1 MSDMW
6 KNWEGQVADHKY
18 QLLRFLGSTD
28 HSVVFLA
35 EFHDPDPR
43 QAAIKFVSA
52 DFAGR
57 EQQLE
62 TWKAAAQLTHP
73 NLLRIYGS
81 GSCKID
87 DMDLLYVAT
96 EYAEEN
102 LAQVLPHRALT
113 AEETT
118 EMLNAVVNALW
129 FLHGRGLVHGH
140 IKPSNVLASS
150 DHLKLSSDTI
160 VPAGEVREMR
170 RQRSAYDPPELPT
183 SPYTAAVDIWSLGIT
198 LVEACTQQ
206 PAVLPFNE
214 RAEPIVPST
223 MPEKFL
229 EIARETLRRDP
240 NARWSTAKIA
250 EQLNLT
256 PLVVKA
262 AAAAAG
268 ASAPAPAPV
277 ASGSTAVSTAP
288 LPPPARPSPAI
299 SPLDVPL
306 SKEPAVPLNKLP
318 RPAAKHHEP
327 ALPPLRTDSP
337 KQQTVEL
344 PNYVLPLFASA
355 LGVIALIVLFFI
367 LHPRTR
373 PEVNASASISNP
385 PANTVTSANTAN
397 TASGSTPA
405 AKPPVRQA
413 TPANVPPQKPSAS
426 TASAQPAA
434 SAATNVASN
443 VNTANPPLAHT
454 GAATKELSSDADQGE
469 ALDQVTPQ
477 VSPKALAT
485 IHGTVRVA
493 VKVQVDPA
501 GRVSDAT
508 LDNPGPSHYFADLAL
523 KAARQWV
530 FTPPETNGH
539 STPSQWL
546 IEFGFTNEGA
556 KATASQLE
564 P

>member
-28 HSVVFLA
+28 HSAAFLA
-35 EFHDPDPR
+35 EFHDPEPR

-52 DFAGR
+52 DISGK

-62 TWKAAAQLTHP
+62 AWKDAAQLSHP

-113 AEETT
+113 TEETS
-118 EMLNAVVNALW
+118 EMLNAVVNVLL
-129 FLHGRGLVHGH
+129 FLHGKGLVHGH
-140 IKPSNVLASS
+140 IKPSNVLAST

-160 VPAGEVREMR
+160 VSAGEVREMR
-170 RQRSAYDPPELPT
+170 RERSAYDAPELPT
-183 SPYTAAVDIWSLGIT
+183 VPCTAAADIWSLGVT

-206 PAVLPFNE
+206 PAVLPYNE

-250 EQLNLT
+250 EHLNPP
-256 PLVVKA
+256 PLAVKA

-268 ASAPAPAPV
+268 TNAPAPV
-277 ASGSTAVSTAP
+277 ASAGASTAP
-288 LPPPARPSPAI
+288 AAVAPAPIQAPPAI

-306 SKEPAVPLNKLP
+306 SKERALPLNKLP
-318 RPAAKHHEP
+318 HAPAGRHEP
-327 ALPPLRTDSP
+327 ALPPLRTDSA
-337 KQQTVEL
+337 KGQTVEL
-344 PNYVLPLFASA
+344 PNYVLPLFACA
-355 LGVIALIVLFFI
+355 LGVIALIVLFFV

-373 PEVNASASISNP
+373 PEVSASASISNSR
-385 PANTVTSANTAN
+385 ATAVTPSN
-397 TASGSTPA
+397 A
-405 AKPPVRQA
+405 AKAPPSPAPVAKVPVRQA
-413 TPANVPPQKPSAS
+413 TPANVPQKPSAS
-426 TASAQPAA
+426 TAPAQLTA
-434 SAATNVASN
+434 SAATDANAA
-443 VNTANPPLAHT
+443 TAPPTHT
-454 GAATKELSSDADQGE
+454 GDATRKLRSDADHGE

-477 VSPKALAT
+477 ASPKALAT
-485 IHGTVRVA
+485 IHGTVRVV

-501 GRVSDAT
+501 GNVSDAT

-530 FTPPETNGH
+530 FTPPDADGH
-539 STPSQWL
+539 SVASQWL

-556 KATASQLE
+556 KASASQLE

>member
-28 HSVVFLA
+28 HSVVFLG

-43 QAAIKFVSA
+43 QVAIKLVSA
-52 DFAGR
+52 DISDK

-62 TWKAAAQLTHP
+62 AWKAAAQLTHP

-81 GSCKID
+81 GSCQID
-87 DMDLLYVAT
+87 DMDLLYVAS

-102 LAQVLPHRALT
+102 LAQVLPHRTLT
-113 AEETT
+113 TEETS
-118 EMLNAVVNALW
+118 EMLNAVANVLL
-129 FLHGRGLVHGH
+129 FLHGKGLVHGH
-140 IKPSNVLASS
+140 IKPSNVLAST

-160 VPAGEVREMR
+160 VSAGEVREMR
-170 RQRSAYDPPELPT
+170 RERSAYDAPELPT
-183 SPYTAAVDIWSLGIT
+183 GPCTAAADIWSLGVT

-206 PAVLPFNE
+206 PAVLPYNE

-250 EQLNLT
+250 EQLNPP
-256 PLVVKA
+256 PLAVKA

-268 ASAPAPAPV
+268 TNAPAPV
-277 ASGSTAVSTAP
+277 GSAGATTAP
-288 LPPPARPSPAI
+288 ATAAPAPIPLSPAI

-306 SKEPAVPLNKLP
+306 SKERAVPLNKLP
-318 RPAAKHHEP
+318 HAPAGRHEA

-337 KQQTVEL
+337 KRQTVEL
-344 PNYVLPLFASA
+344 PNYVLPLFACA
-355 LGVIALIVLFFI
+355 LGVITLIVLFFV

-373 PEVNASASISNP
+373 PEVSASASISNP
-385 PANTVTSANTAN
+385 AD
-397 TASGSTPA
+397 TPVRPSNA
-405 AKPPVRQA
+405 AKAPSSSAPVAKAPIRQA
-413 TPANVPPQKPSAS
+413 TPANAPPQKPPAS
-426 TASAQPAA
+426 TAPAQPTA
-434 SAATNVASN
+434 SAASDA
-443 VNTANPPLAHT
+443 NTTTPPPTDT
-454 GAATKELSSDADQGE
+454 GAATKNPSSEADRGE
-469 ALDQVTPQ
+469 ALDQVAPQ
-477 VSPKALAT
+477 ASPKALST
-485 IHGTVRVA
+485 IHGTVRVV

-501 GRVSDAT
+501 GNVSDAT

-530 FTPPETNGH
+530 FTPPEADGH
-539 STPSQWL
+539 SVPSQWL

-556 KATASQLE
+556 KASASQLE